1 MNLSYRVVAEVAAIN
16 EAVVLGGLIP
26 DTQYQVT
33 VAAIWDGRKHLSRP
47 IVFRT
52 LGEIEGEIKFF
63 PWVQLIRHCGLFAK
77 L

>member
-33 VAAIWDGRKHLSRP
+33 VAAIWNGRKHLSRP

-63 PWVQLIRHCGLFAK
+63 LWIKLIKDWGLFAN

>member
-1 MNLSYRVVAEVAAIN
+1 MAAIN

-52 LGEIEGEIKFF
+52 LGEIEGEIE
-63 PWVQLIRHCGLFAK
+63 LS
-77 L
+77 